1 MNAEILNLFRTLAPE
16 FDIEKYP
23 DSVIESRIEI
33 YKDFCS
39 KKRFGRFYTRAV
51 ALLVAHFLTLE
62 KFVAE
67 DGAASG
73 FITGGGLT
81 GEKEGDLQRT
91 FGAVSSSSSS
101 DNPDALFD
109 KTVYGKM
116 FLLLRKMCI
125 VPATVRIGRDECG
138 RKGY

>member
-1 MNAEILNLFRTLAPE
+1 MNDEILNLFRTLAPE
-16 FDIEKYP
+16 FDAETYP
-23 DSVIESRIEI
+23 DAVIESRIEI

-39 KKRFGRFYTRAV
+39 QKRFGRFYARAV
-51 ALLVAHFLTLE
+51 ALLIAHFLTLE
-62 KFVAE
+62 KTVAE

-81 GEKEGDLQRT
+81 GEKEGDLQRN
-91 FGAVSSSSSS
+91 FGAVTSSSSS
-101 DNPDALFD
+101 DNPDALYD

-116 FLLLRKMCI
+116 FLQIRAMCI